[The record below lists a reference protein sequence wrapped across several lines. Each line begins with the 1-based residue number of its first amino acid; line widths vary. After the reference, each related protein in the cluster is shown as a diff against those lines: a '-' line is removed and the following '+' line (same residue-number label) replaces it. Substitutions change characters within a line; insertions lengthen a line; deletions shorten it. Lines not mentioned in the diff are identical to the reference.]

1 MQYIAKHFVRVNG
14 NMYIPGEVLD
24 TDDFVSEQS
33 LTRLMRIG
41 AVEPFGNSDTL
52 KDAPMSEPAEDATE
66 IAETAETDEEEITEA
81 DGGRAEIEID
91 AMDGV
96 VSAATAKKSG
106 RRRKR

>member
-33 LTRLMRIG
+33 LTRLLRIG

-52 KDAPMSEPAEDATE
+52 KDTPISEPVEDATAS
-66 IAETAETDEEEITEA
+66 AESTGSDEEEITEA
-81 DGGRAEIEID
+81 DGGCAEIEID
-91 AMDGV
+91 AMEGV

-106 RRRKR
+106 RRKKR

>member
-33 LTRLMRIG
+33 LTRLLRIG

-52 KDAPMSEPAEDATE
+52 KDTPISEPVEDATAS
-66 IAETAETDEEEITEA
+66 AESTGTEEEEITEA
-81 DGGRAEIEID
+81 DGGCAEIEID
-91 AMDGV
+91 AMEGV

-106 RRRKR
+106 RRKKR